1 MNFLAPIL
9 LCYNQYRNK
18 LLNENLSTS
27 QKILKNA
34 KKGVDFIFLLTFA
47 VNMGQ
52 AISFSSLTMKSI
64 FWLVSNWMLER

>member
-1 MNFLAPIL
+1 MNFLALIL
-9 LCYNQYRNK
+9 LCYNQYRNR

-34 KKGVDFIFLLTFA
+34 KKGVDFKFLLTFA

-64 FWLVSNWMLER
+64 FWLVSNWMLEC